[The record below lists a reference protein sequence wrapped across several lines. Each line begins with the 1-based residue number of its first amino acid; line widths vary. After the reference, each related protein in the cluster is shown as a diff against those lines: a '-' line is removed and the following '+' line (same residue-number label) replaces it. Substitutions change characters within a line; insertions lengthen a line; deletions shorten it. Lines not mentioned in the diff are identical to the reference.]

1 MAQIDD
7 IFEQIDEKMDE
18 DAAQKFWRDNQKY
31 IIAALVLLFIG
42 LFAYVGWRDA
52 RIKEDYALSDAYIQ
66 AQALDAQGDRA
77 GASAAFQKLLDDGG
91 DHGYALLAILA
102 DAQALARVGKI
113 DEAVA
118 RFETL
123 AAKTTNSPLQG
134 LALLNAAYLTA
145 ADSSRSRG
153 FLSKIAETSPFRPH
167 ALELDGLLL
176 SEAGDEK
183 NALAKYQE
191 AVQSGA
197 SGPLLQRLNQRLER
211 LAVKR

>member
-18 DAAQKFWRDNQKY
+18 DAAQKFWRDNRQY
-31 IIAALVLLFIG
+31 IVAALVLLFVG
-42 LFAYVGWRDA
+42 LFAYVAWRDA
-52 RIKEDYALSDAYIQ
+52 RVKEDQALSDAYIQ
-66 AQALDAQGDRA
+66 AQALDAGGDRA
-77 GASAAFQKLLDDGG
+77 GAGAALQKLLEDGG
-91 DHGYALLAILA
+91 DHGYALLAILV
-102 DAQALARVGKI
+102 DAQALAKAGKS

-118 RFETL
+118 RFEAL
-123 AAKTTNSPLQG
+123 AAKTSNSPLQG

-145 ADSSRSRG
+145 DDSSRSRG
-153 FLSKIAETSPFRPH
+153 FLTKITETSPFRPH

-183 NALAKYQE
+183 NALEKYQE

-197 SGPLLQRLNQRLER
+197 SGSLLQRLNRRLER
-211 LAVKR
+211 VAANR